1 MPVAL
6 TAGLI
11 PIPIVRAKC
20 KWSNVIWGIIE
31 KKSLGSTTSALSLRL
46 PPAQKDGVSSTK
58 LILARKSYSSYL
70 KMRRVWTWRLEMR
83 LLCFCVRRRRITVT
97 ASCQISRLWG
107 YVWIFLRRGW
117 IIPFRSRG
125 CRFFGVIFWSGWV
138 WILVNWCHVVE
149 EEGREECKE
158 I

>member
-70 KMRRVWTWRLEMR
+70 KMRRV
-83 LLCFCVRRRRITVT
+83 
-97 ASCQISRLWG
+97 
-107 YVWIFLRRGW
+107 
-117 IIPFRSRG
+117 
-125 CRFFGVIFWSGWV
+125 
-138 WILVNWCHVVE
+138 
-149 EEGREECKE
+149 
-158 I
+158 